1 MKKMLLLFL
10 LNLFVFASACSLP
23 PERPVSYDQFKKS
36 KGIAYYIIEDD
47 PEGVLKVLNARG
59 EVVVKSD
66 YFDEPVYLQIFAT
79 PEGLEI
85 RHFYRD
91 EYDFEE

>member
-1 MKKMLLLFL
+1 MLL
-10 LNLFVFASACSLP
+10 SACSLP
-23 PERPVSYDQFKKS
+23 PERAVSYDEFRKS

-47 PEGVLKVLNARG
+47 PEGVLKVLNSRG

-79 PEGLEI
+79 PNGLEI
-85 RHFYRD
+85 RHFDRD
-91 EYDFEE
+91 DYAFED

>member
-1 MKKMLLLFL
+1 MKSFFL
-10 LNLFVFASACSLP
+10 IFVIASFLIFEACSLP
-23 PERPVSYDQFKKS
+23 PLRPVSSDEFKKS

-47 PEGVLKVLNARG
+47 PEGVLKVLNSRG

-79 PEGLEI
+79 DKGLEI
-85 RHFYRD
+85 RHFDRN